1 MASGGAFTVKI
12 TAVDAATA
20 KINAVNKSLANMQA
34 PIKSLGKSLSQF
46 GNLTGI
52 SKGFDLISKSVNTMV
67 SGLLK
72 IVPALGVITGGGIV
86 AALAGQVR
94 TWSEYATHLKTT
106 SQWLG
111 IMPTQLQ
118 SMQNAMRLLG
128 GSAQETTA
136 AMEAMDDAMQDAV
149 GGRNPEL
156 FRLAKLMGVSIQDV
170 GLKAKSAADVM
181 PQLMDRIKE
190 LNDTGRLTPA
200 IMRSIAKE
208 WHLTPEMMRAAK
220 AGGAAEWNRLQE
232 EAKKS
237 APGKEQLEALDEL
250 YFKTQSLTQAIE
262 GFGAKLAAAL
272 APFLGGKMDKLRE
285 WFQNPENIKTTC
297 EAILGVVNQITKLA
311 TEINSFV
318 EATTGWKT
326 ALEILGTV
334 LLIKF
339 LAPLIQIA
347 AQVTSLA
354 AGIRSC
360 TAAAEAASKVSGAAG
375 VAGAAGGAAGAAGT
389 LGLVGAAGKS
399 LPVIGQAIAVAE
411 GLKILADV
419 LENKFHFTP
428 QGGAEDKGWEDVPMT
443 RKWFGKK
450 WRQWTGQGEG
460 GGGGGAPNAGGG
472 GAGGGG
478 GGGGAK
484 EPAVPYQPGSITG
497 DMGITADQYNAMKES
512 VAGIEGARYDQ
523 MGGSSGRFAGRYQMG
538 GDEIRET
545 ANRLGEKPP
554 SREEFLK
561 DPAMQERYFEA
572 YTAGHHK
579 TLMATSAE
587 YRNAS
592 PEERLKILA
601 YAHNQGPG
609 GAANWLRTGQQGRD
623 AFGTSGKKYYDR
635 TGAALAQ
642 ADKGNKVADN
652 TVQPKWYKGSQ
663 TTTVEGGIKIDINN
677 NTQNSVTASS
687 SGGLLGAPRVMQP
700 MGGYA

>member
-20 KINAVNKSLANMQA
+20 KINAINKSLAGMQA
-34 PIKSLGKSLSQF
+34 PIKSLGASLSKF

-52 SKGFDLISKSVNTMV
+52 SKGFELISKSINSMV

-72 IVPALGVITGGGIV
+72 IVPALGIITGGGIV

-94 TWSEYATHLKTT
+94 TWSEYAAHLKTT

-111 IMPTQLQ
+111 LMPSQLQ
-118 SMQNAMRLLG
+118 NLQNATRMLG
-128 GSAQETTA
+128 GSAQEATQA
-136 AMEAMDDAMQDAV
+136 YEALDDALQDAV

-156 FRLAKLMGVSIQDV
+156 FRLAKLMGVNIQDV

-200 IMRSIAKE
+200 IMRSLAQS
-208 WHLTPEMMRAAK
+208 WHLTPEMLRAATK
-220 AGGAAEWNRLQE
+220 GGWAEFQRLQA
-232 EAKKS
+232 EAAKS
-237 APGKEQLEALDEL
+237 GLDSKQINVLDDLYQKTMGLTEAV
-250 YFKTQSLTQAIE
+250 E

-272 APFLGGKMDKLRE
+272 APFLGPQMDKLKE

-375 VAGAAGGAAGAAGT
+375 VAGAAGGAAGVAGT

-399 LPVIGQAIAVAE
+399 IPVIGQAIAVAE

-419 LENKFHFTP
+419 LEKKFHFTP
-428 QGGAEDKGWEDVPMT
+428 EGGAEDKGWEDVVGT

-460 GGGGGAPNAGGG
+460 GGGGAAPNAGGS
-472 GAGGGG
+472 GGGG
-478 GGGGAK
+478 GKGAP

-497 DMGITADQYNAMKES
+497 EMGVTPEQYNAMKES